1 MGGSTLK
8 VDETKVNNVQEMNN
22 IFVVEDE
29 STVLRVSD
37 SVVEDNAQT
46 TKRWVAAKVDGGTAE
61 FLNSRFQKNEGFE
74 YLFSAENGAT
84 INLADVNAIDAKGGL
99 KIVGVSDFGNGSILL
114 TTIFLNAC
122 HIFFLFH

>member
-1 MGGSTLK
+1 MGGSTLE

-84 INLADVNAIDAKGGL
+84 INLADVNVIDAKGGL
-99 KIVGVSDFGNGSILL
+99 QIVSDFGDKSILL
-114 TTIFLNAC
+114 TTFFLNAC